1 MLKQTSYTRGMIQ
14 SALVLRLDGKTYRQI
29 GTALGVSRQRIQQ
42 ILMPRPAVWNAVK
55 NRANGRCE
63 RCGLAGESHHVHH
76 RGAGKDQADTF
87 NDLENLQY
95 LCVFAIAV
103 FMPTQLASRLSP
115 AKSGY
120 FYHRARNAKRK
131 GFAHIAAKSPQ
142 NQKELLA
149 RIV

>member
-1 MLKQTSYTRGMIQ
+1 MQSKTEPTGGVKGVDWRGNLTTFTIAGQVKIKRTRLTTLKICNIC
-14 SALVLRLDGKTYRQI
+14 A
-29 GTALGVSRQRIQQ
+29 
-42 ILMPRPAVWNAVK
+42 
-55 NRANGRCE
+55 
-63 RCGLAGESHHVHH
+63 
-76 RGAGKDQADTF
+76 F
-87 NDLENLQY
+87 
-95 LCVFAIAV
+95 FAIAV